1 MKKDI
6 KKEGE
11 ILKNTPS
18 KFNLDILNDMESV
31 ASDTEYTGLYPTP
44 PENECE
50 EESYED
56 IYDMPKVQKNK

>member
-44 PENECE
+44 PENEWE

>member
-1 MKKDI
+1 M
-6 KKEGE
+6 
-11 ILKNTPS
+11 KNTPS

-31 ASDTEYTGLYPTP
+31 ASATEYTGLYPTP
-44 PENECE
+44 PENEWE